1 MQRVE
6 IDDGETEDIFYS
18 LNTAWQLEAV
28 SEDDQHLY
36 EFGLASHGAL
46 GLPNTFHRPALTNQA
61 HHLASLGHTCT
72 SGNTSSGL

>member
-6 IDDGETEDIFYS
+6 IDDGETEDIFHS

-61 HHLASLGHTCT
+61 RHLASLGHTCT